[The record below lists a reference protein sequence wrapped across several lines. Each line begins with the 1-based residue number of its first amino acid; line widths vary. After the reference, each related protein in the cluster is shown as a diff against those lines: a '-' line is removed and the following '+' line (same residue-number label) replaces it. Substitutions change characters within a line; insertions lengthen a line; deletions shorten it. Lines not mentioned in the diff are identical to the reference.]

1 MSPQNAHLCIIF
13 EVAFVVYYLLAD
25 FEILSKPRNNQ
36 HYCFLMPLYYC

>member
-36 HYCFLMPLYYC
+36 HYSFLMLLYYC